1 MPSRR
6 PSRRKQKISKFYFCF
21 HWRYE
26 VLLTGFAR
34 ASSRV
39 LLTALWILRLMVKPF
54 LFHSFTNLNP
64 HRTYIFVRWI
74 IEYPSIVCHNYRKE
88 KNIICEYFT
97 IWLVG
102 NLWILGKP
110 NTSKNM
116 YYSRF
121 WTIKLFEANI
131 HVS

>member
-21 HWRYE
+21 HWKYE

-54 LFHSFTNLNP
+54 LFSIVYKFEPSQNV
-64 HRTYIFVRWI
+64 YFRWI
-74 IEYPSIVCHNYRKE
+74 IEYSSIVCHNYRKE

-110 NTSKNM
+110 NTSK